1 MARAIWTGALSFGLV
16 NVPVGLYSATEDK
29 SIRFN
34 QFQAGTS
41 DRVRMKRVNERTGD
55 EVPYEEIVKGYDLGG
70 GEYVVIT
77 PEELASVAPEARR
90 TIDISD
96 FVELDDIDPLYFD
109 RSYYLAPQGKGS
121 DRAYALLLEAMST
134 MHKVALGQFVMRDN
148 QYLVA
153 VRPHAD
159 ALVLETLRFGDEVR
173 APAEEIDVLPVEASF
188 EPKEL
193 DMAKLLI
200 DSMATDW
207 DPEKYHDTYR
217 ERVEDLIEQKRQGE
231 VIVTDLPEPAKAP
244 VVDLLAALQASV
256 DAARGSKSKS
266 PSGSGSGRAAKAAP
280 KRAPKGGAGRA
291 TAEAPK
297 TRKTAV
303 AASRRDSSRTTK
315 ATPPSGSA
323 KSRTAAK
330 RAPAADVDDT
340 AKRTRRKAS

>member
-41 DRVRMKRVNERTGD
+41 DRVRNKRVNERTGD
-55 EVPYEEIVKGYDLGG
+55 EVPYDEIVKGYDLGG
-70 GEYVVIT
+70 GEYVIVT

-90 TIDISD
+90 TIDITD
-96 FVELDDIDPLYFD
+96 FVELGDIDPLYFD

-134 MHKVALGQFVMRDN
+134 MQKVALGQFVMRDN

-173 APAEEIDVLPVEASF
+173 AASEEIDVLPVEASF
-188 EPKEL
+188 ESKEL

-207 DPEKYHDTYR
+207 DPELYQDTYR
-217 ERVEDLIEQKRQGE
+217 ERVEELIEQKRQGE
-231 VIVTDLPEPAKAP
+231 VIVTEVAHEAPAP

-256 DAARGSKSKS
+256 DAARGGGGRAKA
-266 PSGSGSGRAAKAAP
+266 PRAAKTAASP
-280 KRAPKGGAGRA
+280 KRAPKGGGAAG
-291 TAEAPK
+291 AEAPRA
-297 TRKTAV
+297 RKTAV
-303 AASRRDSSRTTK
+303 AARRRNTTQTSR
-315 ATPPSGSA
+315 ATPAAS
-323 KSRTAAK
+323 KSRSTAEE
-330 RAPAADVDDT
+330 T
-340 AKRTRRKAS
+340 AKRSRRKAS